1 VDIPPVDRVR
11 AALDAVIAEHHLEN
25 TDELISLECTPIA
38 DFIAR
43 CRSSRGRCVVI
54 GLAGAQGSGKSTVAA
69 LVGAQLLAGRGF
81 RMLALALD
89 DFYLQKARR
98 AELARTVHPLLATRG
113 VPGTHDTAELL
124 TAIRNARALGK
135 GDEIDL
141 PQFSKADDDRRSE
154 RRVERGPFDVV
165 LLEGWCIGARPQA
178 EADLIEPI
186 NAFER
191 EEDSDGQFRRYA
203 NHRLAGAYAE
213 IWAELEGLVFL
224 AVPRFEAVFEFR
236 REQEHKLRRAEG
248 ANAGM
253 SDAQLERFVRH
264 YERITRHMLRDMP
277 SHSDVVVRLGE
288 QRKVMAVV
296 ERE

>member
-1 VDIPPVDRVR
+1 
-11 AALDAVIAEHHLEN
+11 
-25 TDELISLECTPIA
+25 
-38 DFIAR
+38 
-43 CRSSRGRCVVI
+43 VI
-54 GLAGAQGSGKSTVAA
+54 GLAGSQGSGKSTVAA
-69 LVGAQLLAGRGF
+69 LVGAQLLEGRGL
-81 RMLALALD
+81 RMLTLALD
-89 DFYLQKARR
+89 DFYLPKARR

-124 TAIRNARALGK
+124 TTIRNARMLGK
-135 GDEIDL
+135 GEVIEL

-165 LLEGWCIGARPQA
+165 LLEGWCIGARPQTEA
-178 EADLIEPI
+178 ELIEPI

-191 EEDSDGQFRRYA
+191 EEDADGRFRRYA

-213 IWAELEGLVFL
+213 IWTELEGLIFL
-224 AVPRFEAVFEFR
+224 AVPSFEAVLEFR
-236 REQEHKLRRAEG
+236 REQEHKLKRAVG
-248 ANAGM
+248 PNAGM

>member
-1 VDIPPVDRVR
+1 MDRVR
-11 AALDAVIAEHHLEN
+11 TALDKIIAEHQLKN
-25 TDELISLECTPIA
+25 TEELIALECTPIA

-43 CRSSRGRCVVI
+43 CRESRGRCVVI
-54 GLAGAQGSGKSTVAA
+54 GLAGSQGAGKSTVAA
-69 LVGAQLLAGRGF
+69 LVGAQLLEGRGL
-81 RMLALALD
+81 RMLTLALD
-89 DFYLQKARR
+89 DFYLPKAQR

-124 TAIRNARALGK
+124 AAIRQARALRK
-135 GDEIDL
+135 GESIEL
-141 PQFSKADDDRRSE
+141 PVFSKADDDRSCE

-178 EADLIEPI
+178 ETELIEPI

-191 EEDSDGQFRRYA
+191 DEDADGGFRRYA

-224 AVPRFEAVFEFR
+224 AAPSFEAVFAFR
-236 REQEHKLRRAEG
+236 REQEHKLRRARG
-248 ANAGM
+248 PNAGM
-253 SDAQLERFVRH
+253 TDAQLERFIRH
-264 YERITRHMLRDMP
+264 YERITRHMLRDLP
-277 SHSDVVVRLGE
+277 SHADIVVRLGE
-288 QRKVMAVV
+288 QRQVRAVV